1 MSAAE
6 EILER
11 LKAGR
16 GLTFRLI
23 ADLEKE
29 RPELFEK
36 VSARE
41 SAEEREAWRVEREAY
56 RRLLRLANP
65 SGNPE
70 QEIELT
76 GELAGF
82 IAKSLS
88 RTQQRA
94 ERAVE
99 ILREEAVSL
108 SILPLG
114 LIESPEALD
123 SLALEYNSAT
133 AALLGKSS
141 KYTEQLELFHPET
154 GEVIPASVERY
165 IVAKRR
171 LSPGALRL
179 AAYIGGLWYA
189 NSYSEACG
197 APLGKSW
204 QHAPDCL
211 HRRRVVVT
219 SWRSL
224 ARALYGDDGSEW
236 RSIVRKLLAEI
247 ESTPLDYIEDFS
259 GSPRGTGR
267 TGYLIEGKGW
277 AKDSGKGRLALP
289 LGFEYH
295 RLMLEGRVT
304 SIPRALLDSYDGA
317 HRWEAW
323 ELGLTL
329 AALLRPKSPAP
340 GKRFEKTLRIARP
353 GADPGTLG
361 FVGEW
366 LREGETRPGLF
377 REKLDRYAARLAAWR
392 DPKTGEGS
400 PLLLGGIGYKPTGK
414 SAGWQLAFAYQ
425 RPEERRAGQLAAV
438 RGAGQLA
445 AKTGAISREK
455 RGSKP
460 QREGQLAARIVRE
473 SAPNSAS
480 IATNNSS
487 IRGGGKTPE
496 SARRGNPRRV
506 GEIIEETLG
515 KTSGGRV
522 EITLPPGRED
532 LEPEPEEATPSPT
545 LPEIAARWGILS
557 DPQRRAYRRAYGQAL
572 EDALTLDRALLPEE
586 PSE

>member
-16 GLTFRLI
+16 GLTFALI

-36 VSARE
+36 ASARE
-41 SAEEREAWRVEREAY
+41 SAEEREEWRIEREAY
-56 RRLLRLANP
+56 RRLLKLANP

-76 GELAGF
+76 GEMAGF
-82 IAKSLS
+82 IAKSLA
-88 RTQQRA
+88 RTQKRA

-114 LIESPEALD
+114 LVESPEALD

-133 AALLGKSS
+133 AALLGKSN
-141 KYTEQLELFHPET
+141 KYTEQLELFHHPET
-154 GEVIPASVERY
+154 GEVIPTQIERY

-189 NSYSEACG
+189 NSYSETCG

-211 HRRRVVVT
+211 HRKRVVVT

-236 RSIVRKLLAEI
+236 RNIVRKLLAEI
-247 ESTPLDYIEDFS
+247 ESTPLDYIEAFS
-259 GSPRGTGR
+259 DSPRGAGV

-277 AKDSGKGRLALP
+277 AQDSGKGRLALP
-289 LGFEYH
+289 LGFHYH

-329 AALLRPKSPAP
+329 AALLRPKSPEK

-400 PLLLGGIGYKPTGK
+400 PLLLGGIGYKATGK
-414 SAGWQLAFAYQ
+414 SAGWTLAFAYQ
-425 RPEERRAGQLAAV
+425 RPEERRAGQLPAGK
-438 RGAGQLA
+438 GAGQLP
-445 AKTGAISREK
+445 AKTGAVRREK
-455 RGSKP
+455 GGSKP
-460 QREGQLAARIVRE
+460 QSPGQSAARIVRE
-473 SAPNSAS
+473 TAS
-480 IATNNSS
+480 HSDS
-487 IRGGGKTPE
+487 IPFDNELIREGGKTPE
-496 SARRGNPRRV
+496 SA
-506 GEIIEETLG
+506 GEIGKRLLEG
-515 KTSGGRV
+515 KTPSKGEAVTISLGR
-522 EITLPPGRED
+522 GD
-532 LEPEPEEATPSPT
+532 LEPEPEKATPSPT
-545 LPEIAARWGILS
+545 LPEIVARWRFL
-557 DPQRRAYRRAYGQAL
+557 PEVQQRAYRTAYGKRLDEAL
-572 EDALTLDRALLPEE
+572 ALDRALLPEE
-586 PSE
+586 PSK